1 MFKHRSRNSKNE
13 TEPDYMTRLIS
24 LACTLSLAMLLGACG
39 TDTSSG
45 DPSGSDSD
53 VQTRGVTITTSTGA
67 VSEDSRFSLRITDA
81 PIDSLSRV
89 MVRFTAVE
97 LKAVMGGWSRY
108 TFDTPQDI
116 DLPALQG
123 TTTADLLLQM
133 PIEPGDYKQVRF
145 LVDETPMAN
154 WVEHKSGGT
163 HNLEV
168 HKGSTKGLKV
178 DQIFTIPQNRLVNFT
193 VDFDL
198 RKGVKYK
205 KGPGTY
211 RLRSKMRLVVDDN
224 VGLIRGTVG
233 SSWLLGAG
241 CSDADADTHNAAYV
255 FAGHGVVPDDLD
267 ESSST
272 DIEPITTT
280 PIRYDAATGLYIY
293 EAAFLPQGDYTVAFT
308 CNSDL
313 DDPDANDALPF
324 FYTQNVSVL
333 VTDTT
338 FLKP

>member
-1 MFKHRSRNSKNE
+1 
-13 TEPDYMTRLIS
+13 MTRRLN
-24 LACTLSLAMLLGACG
+24 LACLLSLVVLVSACG
-39 TDTSSG
+39 TDTGSG
-45 DPSGSDSD
+45 DHDSGASGP
-53 VQTRGVTITTSTGA
+53 QTRGVTITTSTGV
-67 VSEDSRFSLRITDA
+67 VSEDSRFSLRVTDA
-81 PIDSLSRV
+81 PIDNLSRV
-89 MVRFTAVE
+89 VVRFTAVE
-97 LKAVMGGWSRY
+97 MKLVDGGWFRY
-108 TFDTPQDI
+108 TFDSPQDI
-116 DLPALQG
+116 DLLALQG
-123 TTTADLLLQM
+123 MTTADLLVQM
-133 PIEPGDYKQVRF
+133 PIEPGDYKRVRF

-168 HKGSTKGLKV
+168 PKGSSKGLKV
-178 DQIFTIPQNRLVNFT
+178 DQLFSIPQDQLVNFT

-198 RKGVKYK
+198 RKAVKYK

-211 RLRSKMRLVVDDN
+211 RLKSKMRLVVDDD
-224 VGLIRGTVG
+224 VGVIRGTVG
-233 SSWLLGAG
+233 ASWLLGAG
-241 CSDADADTHNAAYV
+241 CSDADVDTHNAVYV
-255 FAGHGVVPDDLD
+255 FTGHGVVPDDID

-272 DIEPITTT
+272 DVEPITTT
-280 PIRYDAATGLYIY
+280 PISYDTATGLYIY

-313 DDPDANDALPF
+313 DDTDADDPLPF